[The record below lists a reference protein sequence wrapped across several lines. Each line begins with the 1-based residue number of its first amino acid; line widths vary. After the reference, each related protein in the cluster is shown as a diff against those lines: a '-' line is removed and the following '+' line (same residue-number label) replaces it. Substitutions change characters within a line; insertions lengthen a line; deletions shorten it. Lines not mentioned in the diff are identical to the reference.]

1 MADNILQ
8 SAGRTSNYTFGAGG
22 MPADMGPFIG
32 EVMNN
37 VDPTRSG
44 RVQVYIKQFSGGDK
58 TNEKLWRTVSYV
70 SPFAGAS
77 PKSSTSKGTGT
88 YGNTNN
94 QMSYGMSA
102 NPPDVGVKVVCFF
115 VAGDP
120 TVGGFYIGTL
130 QEQGM
135 NHMTPAVGAS
145 TNYANQNTNQ
155 EAYFAKSPQQPV
167 IEINN
172 APQNTEVVNDPKF
185 FNQLKPVHSYLA
197 SSMFQQGLTND
208 PIRGPITSSSQRESP
223 SNAYGMSTPG
233 RAIYQGGLDDNTIKQ
248 KLASGAITQQD
259 IQVIGRKGGHS
270 LVMDDG
276 DIGGKNAMV
285 RIRTAKGHQITMSD
299 DGNCFYIAHASGQ
312 AWLEFG
318 QEGTLDVYTTNSI
331 NLRTEG
337 TINLHADKDINMYA
351 AGSINMKSKV
361 STTLQS
367 EGKFTCANEGLMS
380 LFSATSIGVKSNGEL
395 AIDGKLASV
404 LSQGELILQGA
415 QVEIN
420 PGSAP
425 SVPVPDSL
433 PMYTMP
439 DSSFDTSTGWAVSS
453 TGIESIVTRAPSHEP
468 WPYHNQGVQVE
479 VKLGNGSNAIPP
491 GAPTIPAGTTITR
504 TS

>member
-1 MADNILQ
+1 MADNIQ
-8 SAGRTSNYTFGAGG
+8 KSAGRISNYKFDAGG
-22 MPADMGPFIG
+22 MPTEMGPFVG

-44 RVQVYIKQFSGGDK
+44 RVQVYISQFGGGDK
-58 TNEKLWRTVSYV
+58 TNRSAWKTVSYV

-77 PKSSTSKGTGT
+77 PKSSTSTGAGT

-102 NPPDVGVKVVCFF
+102 NPPDIGVKVICFF

-135 NHMTPAVGAS
+135 NHMTPAIGAAPQ
-145 TNYANQNTNQ
+145 YATQNENQA
-155 EAYFAKSPQQPV
+155 AYFNKSPQQPV

-185 FNQLKPVHSYLA
+185 FKQTKPVHSYVA
-197 SSMFQQGLTND
+197 SVMFQQGLTND
-208 PIRGPITSSSQRESP
+208 PIRGPVTSSSQRESP
-223 SNAYGMSTPG
+223 SNAYGMSSPG
-233 RAIYQGGLDDNTIKQ
+233 RAIYQGGLDDNTIQQ
-248 KLASGAITQQD
+248 KLASGAVSEKD

-270 LVMDDG
+270 FVMDDG
-276 DIGGKNAMV
+276 DIAGKNSMV
-285 RIRTAKGHQITMSD
+285 RLRTAKGHQITMSD
-299 DGNCFYIAHASGQ
+299 DGNCFYICHANGQ
-312 AWLEFG
+312 VWLEFG

-331 NLRTEG
+331 NMRTEG
-337 TINLHADKDINMYA
+337 TINLHADKDININ
-351 AGSINMKSKV
+351 AGGSVNMKSKT

-367 EGKFTCANEGLMS
+367 QGTFTCANEGLMT
-380 LFSATSIGVKSNGEL
+380 LFSATKIGVKSNGQL
-395 AIDGKLASV
+395 ALDGKASSI
-404 LSQGELILQGA
+404 LSKGELILQGA

-425 SVPVPDSL
+425 SVPVPDGL
-433 PMYTMP
+433 IVYTMP
-439 DSSFDTSTGWAVSS
+439 DASFDNSTGWAVSS
-453 TGIESIVTRAPSHEP
+453 TGIESIVTRAPAHEP
-468 WPYHNQGVQVE
+468 WPYHNQGVQVN
-479 VKLGNGSNAIPP
+479 VKLSKGANSPPP
-491 GAPTIPAGTTITR
+491 GAPDVPAGTTITR